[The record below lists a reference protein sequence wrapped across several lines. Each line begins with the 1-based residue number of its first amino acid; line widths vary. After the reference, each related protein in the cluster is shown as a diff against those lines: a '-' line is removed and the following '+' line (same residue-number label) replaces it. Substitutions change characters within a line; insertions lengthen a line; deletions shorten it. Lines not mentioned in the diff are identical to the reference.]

1 MRFKKELYSQLSE
14 EEFLQA
20 LENDEDLT
28 LFKSMDDLKEFL
40 GIDDEDFEG
49 STLEV
54 YDYDDDFERAFKD
67 TDQIEE
73 N

>member
-54 YDYDDDFERAFKD
+54 YDYDDDFEQSFKD